1 MRLLGVGI
9 GILFFFFFFF
19 FFGELWIVLN
29 VRPNIGLRVGPSF

>member
-9 GILFFFFFFF
+9 GILFFLG
-19 FFGELWIVLN
+19 GELWIVLN

>member
-9 GILFFFFFFF
+9 GILFLGG
-19 FFGELWIVLN
+19 GELVLN